1 MFTRARLVLATW
13 FTLAFVITL
22 VAVGASAYLLI
33 RRDID
38 KEIDGSLENTRIELM
53 RPANSPARRQADNR
67 TSRDVLAPAG
77 LGAGY
82 FDGPDFDGDKLPP
95 GIPADVFIVYTDG
108 EGTIYANPRS
118 VDVDDVDFAKL
129 CDAASGTHEVAD
141 VAAGGSHYR
150 FISEE
155 IANSDAW
162 IHIGR
167 SLEARDRQLK
177 TLSTV
182 FLVDRFEGILASAMG
197 GVWLAGIALRPIRKS
212 YERQQRFVSD
222 ASHELRT
229 PLAVLR
235 ANGELLQR
243 HANDSIANNIDQV
256 DAITAE
262 AEAMTKLVDD
272 LLLLARADEGE
283 ATIAREPVS
292 LGAVAEELGRD
303 MEALATEHHITLR
316 VDAQPVQ
323 VEGDRHRLR
332 QLGAILLD
340 NAIKYTE
347 PGGRV
352 GLHCIQS
359 GKWVEFSVTDTGP
372 GIPDH
377 LQSKIFDRFVRADAA
392 RTRATGGAGLG
403 LAIAKWIA
411 EAHGGR
417 IAVESE
423 PGAGT
428 KFTVRLPALA

>member
-1 MFTRARLVLATW
+1 MFTRARLVLAAW
-13 FTLAFVITL
+13 FTLALVVTL
-22 VAVGASAYLLI
+22 VAVGGVAYTLI

-38 KEIDGSLENTRIELM
+38 KEIDESLENTRAALM
-53 RPANSPARRQADNR
+53 RPVNSPGRRPADNHGQG
-67 TSRDVLAPAG
+67 DVPGPAG
-77 LGAGY
+77 LGAG
-82 FDGPDFDGDKLPP
+82 FNAPDFDGEKLPA
-95 GIPADVFIVYTDG
+95 GVPADVFIVYTDQ
-108 EGTIYANPRS
+108 EGSIYANPRS
-118 VDVDDVDFAKL
+118 VDVGDVDFAKL
-129 CDAASGTHEVAD
+129 CDVASGAYEVAD
-141 VAAGGSHYR
+141 VTAGGNHYR
-150 FISEE
+150 FVSQA
-155 IANSDAW
+155 IANSGAW

-167 SLEARDRQLK
+167 SLEARDRQLQ

-182 FLVDRFEGILASAMG
+182 FVVGGIGGVLASAMG

-243 HANDSIANNIDQV
+243 HSGESIANNIDQV

-283 ATIAREPVS
+283 ANIAREPVS

-316 VDAQPVQ
+316 VDAQPVE
-323 VEGDRHRLR
+323 VEGDRYRLR

-340 NAIKYTE
+340 NAIKFTE
-347 PGGRV
+347 PGGHV
-352 GLHCIQS
+352 DLHCTRS
-359 GKWVEFSVTDTGP
+359 GKWVEFSVSDTGP

-377 LQSKIFDRFVRADAA
+377 LHSKIFDRFVRADAA

-417 IAVESE
+417 ISVESQT
-423 PGAGT
+423 GAGT

>member
-182 FLVDRFEGILASAMG
+182 FLVGGFGGVLASAMG

-352 GLHCIQS
+352 ELHCIQS

-372 GIPDH
+372 GIPGH